1 MSVATNMRR
10 ADLYYCGTG
19 FEALKCYVIDAEKGN
34 KAALDTLSDIYEY
47 GKSRLKKEL
56 GDIYYRVGR
65 YSKAAEYYVKAAEK
79 GNRAAID
86 TLRYVYEHG
95 TARIQKEIGNIY
107 YDGLGVE
114 QNCHEG
120 RRLHQHDG
128 G

>member
-56 GDIYYRVGR
+56 GDIYYNGLGVEQNCPEGVKWYIKAAKKGHPEAIRILSNIAGQDTYDIEKELGDIYYRVGR
-65 YSKAAEYYVKAAEK
+65 YSKAAEY
-79 GNRAAID
+79 
-86 TLRYVYEHG
+86 
-95 TARIQKEIGNIY
+95 
-107 YDGLGVE
+107 
-114 QNCHEG
+114 
-120 RRLHQHDG
+120 
-128 G
+128 

>member
-56 GDIYYRVGR
+56 GDIYY
-65 YSKAAEYYVKAAEK
+65 
-79 GNRAAID
+79 N
-86 TLRYVYEHG
+86 
-95 TARIQKEIGNIY
+95 
-107 YDGLGVE
+107 GLGVE
-114 QNCHEG
+114 QNCPEG
-120 RRLHQHDG
+120 VKWYIKAAKKVIQKPYAFSAILLAKIPMISRKSWAIFTTE
-128 G
+128 